1 MSSKDIENII
11 EVGVLSFLI
20 ATSFLLLNSQ
30 EEGIAIFGVL
40 MLITALAKIAWINY
54 QWKRRRDEKA

>member
-1 MSSKDIENII
+1 MRNKDIENII

-20 ATSFLLLNSQ
+20 VMSFLLLSSQ
-30 EEGIAIFGVL
+30 EEGKIIFGVL

>member
-1 MSSKDIENII
+1 MSNKDIENII

-20 ATSFLLLNSQ
+20 VTSFSLLDSQ
-30 EEGIAIFGVL
+30 KEGITVFGVL
-40 MLITALAKIAWINY
+40 MLITTLVKIAWINY

>member
-1 MSSKDIENII
+1 MSNKDIENII

-20 ATSFLLLNSQ
+20 VTSFSLLDSQ
-30 EEGIAIFGVL
+30 EEGIAVFGVL
-40 MLITALAKIAWINY
+40 MLITALVKIAWINY